1 MRVEVLSV
9 SHLDEA
15 RQVLLGFEVE
25 SPVPGTSTDEPVV
38 TVAGWALGNASPVL
52 SVEIAAGRAVIRAEP
67 LRPRWD
73 VPEQYPDIPSDTKT
87 GFGATVGVIGLE
99 REFELEL
106 RVVLEN
112 GDRVPIAIVRG
123 RRELLRPSPADFL
136 RPIRVT
142 CMRRSGSTWLM
153 HLLGTHPEVVVFPAY
168 PYESRPGRYWGHML
182 RVLAEPSAPLGSWTR
197 MRYTADPRVVGHNPY
212 YESAARDEPGL
223 RDWYG
228 DEYVTNLA
236 DLCRRS
242 TEGWYRKVAEAEG
255 KPGASRFSEKH
266 IVQIDDSIDVWPE
279 LYSGGSDILLVRD
292 FRDMAY
298 SMMSFDRSH
307 GHKRFDGPPGEPAEA
322 YVRRVMTLSEELRH
336 TWAARTGAH
345 SVRYEDLVAHPVD
358 ILAGVLEHVGLPTPR
373 ATTEGIV
380 RICSEPMPRTR
391 RHVTSPTVEESVGRW
406 QEEANQ
412 EFRDLCDELLG
423 DALRA
428 FEYD

>member
-1 MRVEVLSV
+1 
-9 SHLDEA
+9 
-15 RQVLLGFEVE
+15 
-25 SPVPGTSTDEPVV
+25 
-38 TVAGWALGNASPVL
+38 
-52 SVEIAAGRAVIRAEP
+52 VEIAAGRAVIREEP
-67 LRPRWD
+67 LRPRSD
-73 VPEQYPDIPSDTKT
+73 VLEQHPGISSDTRT

-106 RVVLEN
+106 RVVLES
-112 GDRVPIAIVRG
+112 GERLPIAIVRG
-123 RRELLRPSPADFL
+123 RRELLSPSPAEFL
-136 RPIRVT
+136 RPIRLT

-153 HLLGTHPEVVVFPAY
+153 HLLANHPEIVVFPAY
-168 PYESRPGRYWGHML
+168 PYESRPARYWGHML

-197 MRYTADPRVVGHNPY
+197 MRYAADPQVVGHNPY
-212 YESAARDEPGL
+212 YESAAGAEPGL

-228 DEYVTNLA
+228 DEYVNNLA

-255 KPGASRFSEKH
+255 KPGVSYFSEKH
-266 IVQIDDSIDVWPE
+266 IAQLDDSIDVWPE

-307 GHKRFDGPPGEPAEA
+307 GHVRFDGPPGEPAEA
-322 YVRRVMTLSEELRH
+322 YVRRVMTLAEELRH

-345 SVRYEDLVAHPVD
+345 NVRYEDLVAQPVD
-358 ILAGVLEHVGLPTPR
+358 TLAAVLEHVGLEASR
-373 ATTEGIV
+373 ATTEEIV
-380 RICSEPMPRTR
+380 RIGSEPMPRTR
-391 RHVTSPTVEESVGRW
+391 RHVTSPTVEDSVGRW
-406 QEEANQ
+406 REEADQ
-412 EFRDLCDELLG
+412 EFRDLCEELLG